1 MAAMRAPRRE
11 HQRRKVA
18 VMDTRIAGSTQSRQA
33 GAYAVEF
40 AMTFLLVFAVFYVV
54 LSFAFIFAAQQVLN
68 AAADDAARAG
78 LRWRAMDDAAA
89 REQDIRNTASHTA
102 GWLRRMVGDS
112 ALQTHICDFGTLN
125 VSPICVA
132 AFRTIMEPED
142 GSPPVAQAGLLGVV
156 VRYDYRQSPIVP
168 VPGPDFLFGVIVPER
183 LDGKSLVQR
192 QVGMLPPVA
201 GFQGASS

>member
-1 MAAMRAPRRE
+1 
-11 HQRRKVA
+11 
-18 VMDTRIAGSTQSRQA
+18 MDTRIAGSTQSRQA

-40 AMTFLLVFAVFYVV
+40 AMTFLLIFAVFYVV

-102 GWLRRMVGDS
+102 GWLRRIVGDN
-112 ALQTHICDFGTLN
+112 ALQTHICDFSALN
-125 VSPICVA
+125 MPPICA
-132 AFRTIMEPED
+132 STFPDIQSAGGGGAPA
-142 GSPPVAQAGLLGVV
+142 PQAGLLGVV
-156 VRYDYRQSPIVP
+156 VRYDYRQAPIVP

-201 GFQGASS
+201 GF